1 MKITLRNW
9 LRQVHDRFDSRE
21 LDYMSVQAA
30 VIRLQIK
37 DQETGRI
44 ELHEVTFTGKDA
56 QPLAIV
62 HEPGGVR
69 G

>member
-1 MKITLRNW
+1 MKTTLRTW
-9 LRQVHDRFDSRE
+9 FTTLAARFDQRE

-37 DQETGRI
+37 DSETGRL

-56 QPLAIV
+56 QPLTIV
-62 HEPGGVR
+62 HEPGGVI